1 MFSYDIR
8 YKYIECLTI
17 NMNNK
22 LLPKITANVK
32 RNCKKRTAILANY
45 AFANVTSNH
54 RGMSKLALKKRYVSE
69 LDADIRNDVIDDS
82 LQTTYDK
89 LKFTTPVINQL
100 REELRILM
108 LSISEFEYI
117 SNGRY
122 SKLLSTSTGIKK
134 LMYELFTGRGIF
146 KDENIQYE
154 ISNSI
159 EKEWKMIGDKLFKLL
174 KT

>member
-1 MFSYDIR
+1 MNRRSFPTSQKIYPHGLSGSPSQ
-8 YKYIECLTI
+8 CLHS
-17 NMNNK
+17 K
-22 LLPKITANVK
+22 QSLPRVIGSV
-32 RNCKKRTAILANY
+32 L
-45 AFANVTSNH
+45 NVTSNH

-108 LSISEFEYI
+108 VSISEFEYI
-117 SNGRY
+117 TNGRY
-122 SKLLSTSTGIKK
+122 SKLLSTPTGIKK

-154 ISNSI
+154 IRNSI
-159 EKEWKMIGDKLFKLL
+159 EKQWKMIGDKLFKSF